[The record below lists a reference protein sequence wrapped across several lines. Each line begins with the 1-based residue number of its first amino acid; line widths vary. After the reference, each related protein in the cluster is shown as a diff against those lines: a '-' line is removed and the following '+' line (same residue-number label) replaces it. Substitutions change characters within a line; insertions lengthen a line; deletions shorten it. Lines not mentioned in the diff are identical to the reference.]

1 MSDEQKELEQIKSE
15 MNKIRK
21 TVEKIKED
29 NKFFKDFIENY
40 NSLQEDKTKEV
51 VAESSKQPKA
61 RKKTF
66 GVKL

>member
-21 TVEKIKED
+21 TVEEIKKD

-51 VAESSKQPKA
+51 VAESSKQPKS

>member
-21 TVEKIKED
+21 TVEEIKKD

-51 VAESSKQPKA
+51 VAESSKQPKV

>member
-21 TVEKIKED
+21 TVEEIKKD

-40 NSLQEDKTKEV
+40 NSFV
-51 VAESSKQPKA
+51 S
-61 RKKTF
+61 
-66 GVKL
+66 